1 MCDPSPKA
9 ECVPTFARESE
20 REPFVSEVE
29 KRDEKRFG
37 TALWRQL
44 FGAIRRSDFKG
55 KAELYREVFR
65 AVRAVRF

>member
-20 REPFVSEVE
+20 RGPFVREVE
-29 KRDEKRFG
+29 NRNKKRFE

-44 FGAIRRSDFKG
+44 FGAIRGSDFKG
-55 KAELYREVFR
+55 KVELFKPDFWTG
-65 AVRAVRF
+65 RAVRF